1 MKKLVLVTV
10 LFVIAAVISSCS
22 SSYTEISGTWT
33 KPNYSG
39 KKFKNIL
46 VVAISNDAV
55 KRSTVENAVVS
66 ELKYQK
72 INATASEK
80 IIDFTKVDKDNNGRV
95 DSSKRGEVLKM
106 ITDAGYDG
114 AIVLSLLDI
123 KEKTQYVP
131 GQSYYQPAYYGG
143 YGGYYGGFY
152 GYSYNTYGVVSTPG
166 YYIET
171 KNIYIETRLFDI
183 KKDDMLW
190 ATKTE
195 TLNPTNIKEL
205 SGSLARALVDT
216 MLKDDI
222 VK

>member
-1 MKKLVLVTV
+1 
-10 LFVIAAVISSCS
+10 
-22 SSYTEISGTWT
+22 
-33 KPNYSG
+33 
-39 KKFKNIL
+39 
-46 VVAISNDAV
+46 
-55 KRSTVENAVVS
+55 
-66 ELKYQK
+66 
-72 INATASEK
+72 
-80 IIDFTKVDKDNNGRV
+80 
-95 DSSKRGEVLKM
+95 
-106 ITDAGYDG
+106 
-114 AIVLSLLDI
+114 LSLLDI